1 MLIVKGSLSGLSEW
15 IFFCKDICAGFGCT
29 RSIGCLFCVRGSIS
43 LRQEGWRNCLGVQGV
58 PKSFP
63 SVGWFLNE
71 PGQEEWALTPGG
83 GGVGETT
90 GVTAEMK
97 SCPQVMS
104 RGAVVK
110 AVEVYF

>member
-1 MLIVKGSLSGLSEW
+1 MLSLVHFLTPPW
-15 IFFCKDICAGFGCT
+15 AVWAFTNI
-29 RSIGCLFCVRGSIS
+29 
-43 LRQEGWRNCLGVQGV
+43 LRAQEGWRNCLGVQGV